1 MRVSVAIVSWLLVL
15 APCVRPSQCA
25 STQLTRSCCLTVTRC
40 CCHGGE
46 RPAPA
51 RGPVTPSA
59 KAALE
64 QPADFAATHV
74 GSGMP
79 GLMAGASNPSALPAV
94 EEAAPIY
101 LSACTFRC

>member
-1 MRVSVAIVSWLLVL
+1 MRVSVAIISWLLVL

-25 STQLTRSCCLTVTRC
+25 STKLTRSCCSTVTRC
-40 CCHGGE
+40 GCHGGE

-51 RGPVTPSA
+51 REPVTPSA

-64 QPADFAATHV
+64 QPADFAATQV
-74 GSGMP
+74 GSGTP
-79 GLMAGASNPSALPAV
+79 GPIAGASNPSALPAA